1 MTGYVDGQDRALLV
15 VSLCPAESASQ
26 TDITVWIDTAFTG
39 DLVLP
44 RAQIA
49 ALGLSVG
56 AAVPAVLADGSKVEV
71 DAFTAYIEWFGKW
84 QLLEVIA
91 NDGTMPLLGMGLLRG
106 RKLTIDYAA
115 RALTLD

>member
-15 VSLCPAESASQ
+15 VSLCPAEQAGP

-44 RAQIA
+44 RSQVA
-49 ALGLSVG
+49 ALRLPIGV
-56 AAVPAVLADGSKVEV
+56 AVPAVLADGSAVEV
-71 DAFTAYIEWFGKW
+71 DAFTAHIEWFGKTRS
-84 QLLEVIA
+84 LEVIA
-91 NDGTMPLLGMGLLRG
+91 NEGRIPLLGMGLLRG

-115 RALTLD
+115 RTLTLD